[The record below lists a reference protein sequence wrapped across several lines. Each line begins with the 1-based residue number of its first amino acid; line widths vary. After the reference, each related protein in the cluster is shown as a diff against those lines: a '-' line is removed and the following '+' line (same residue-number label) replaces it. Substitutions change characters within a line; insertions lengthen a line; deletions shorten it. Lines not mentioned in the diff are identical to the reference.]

1 MAWEDGNYVMT
12 EITAP
17 DGYEIAENIEFEVLN
32 GEVVGGPIFMED
44 APEEATPSTPSEPDE
59 PDTPDTPMNRILR
72 MSRTNPLHRLLQ
84 MTMTTM
90 TTMEPM
96 VVIRRRWW
104 RRKLMV
110 R

>member
-1 MAWEDGNYVMT
+1 MT

-17 DGYEIAENIEFEVLN
+17 DGYEIAESIEFEVLN

-44 APEEATPSTPSEPDE
+44 APEEATPSTHQNRTNRIP
-59 PDTPDTPMNRILR
+59 RILR

-96 VVIRRRWW
+96 VAIPAEVVEAEVPGQMMIASTA
-104 RRKLMV
+104 LA
-110 R
+110 